1 MMPETTESAEFA
13 VLTVRLRPEVLRAL
27 KMLSAQ
33 KGVPMRLIVQR
44 CLMSDPMVARVMAE
58 TAVVERGSA

>member
-33 KGVPMRLIVQR
+33 KGVPMREIVQR
-44 CLMSDPMVARVMAE
+44 CLMSDPLLARLVTENGDA
-58 TAVVERGSA
+58 